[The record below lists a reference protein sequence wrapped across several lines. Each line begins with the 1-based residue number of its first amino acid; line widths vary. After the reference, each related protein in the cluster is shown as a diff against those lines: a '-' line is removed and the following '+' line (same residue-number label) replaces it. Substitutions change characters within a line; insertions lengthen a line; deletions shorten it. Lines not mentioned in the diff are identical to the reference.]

1 MSDVRQAAILAT
13 AAEIAASNAPAEPVT
28 PDPVQATPDPVI
40 AADAAP
46 PAEVVSD
53 DDDND
58 FEEAATS
65 DAGADPTARP
75 RKKPGVHQRI
85 AELTREK
92 HEERRARERIEQE
105 LAQLRQQAQPPAAT
119 QATPGRPMPEQFNDW
134 NDYEAARDTW
144 LLTQAKQQWA
154 AEQKQA
160 ETLKQQQE
168 RQRKFQERIAAFERE
183 VPGAWQEAVS
193 APITTTPAMLEVIA
207 ESEVGPRIAH
217 YLATHLDEA
226 YAISQQGPYAQAA
239 ALGRIEAELKRP
251 PAAPPIPRNTV
262 TRAPAPA
269 PVVSSPTASGSTAL
283 KGVEDHIA
291 AVRAQRNASR

>member
-28 PDPVQATPDPVI
+28 PDPVQATPEPVI

-239 ALGRIEAELKRP
+239 ALGRIEAALARP
-251 PAAPPIPRNTV
+251 ATPSAPPRNTV

-269 PVVSSPTASGSTAL
+269 PVVTASSGANTAL
-283 KGVEDHIA
+283 RGVEDHVA
-291 AVRAQRNASR
+291 VVRAQKRANR

>member
-251 PAAPPIPRNTV
+251 SAAPPIPRNTV

-269 PVVSSPTASGSTAL
+269 PVVTAASGANTAL
-283 KGVEDHIA
+283 RGIEDHIA
-291 AVRAQRNASR
+291 VVRAQKNANR